1 MRSANGENLKDSE
14 SKAFSRR
21 GKLFLLPEREEEKRG
36 MCETDK
42 EKGRI
47 GVAAIIIEDMESV
60 REINEALHSFSDLIV
75 GRLGIPYRERGVS
88 VISVILDGDP
98 DKISALTGKLGK
110 IKSVTV
116 KAVMS
121 KK

>member
-1 MRSANGENLKDSE
+1 
-14 SKAFSRR
+14 
-21 GKLFLLPEREEEKRG
+21 

>member
-1 MRSANGENLKDSE
+1 
-14 SKAFSRR
+14 
-21 GKLFLLPEREEEKRG
+21 

-42 EKGRI
+42 EKSRL
-47 GVAAIIIEDMESV
+47 GVAAIIVEDIGSV
-60 REINEALHSFSDLIV
+60 REINDVLHSFSDLVV

-98 DKISALTGKLGK
+98 DRVSALTGKLGK

>member
-1 MRSANGENLKDSE
+1 
-14 SKAFSRR
+14 
-21 GKLFLLPEREEEKRG
+21 

-42 EKGRI
+42 EKSRI
-47 GVAAIIIEDMESV
+47 GVAAVIVEDMESV
-60 REINEALHSFSDLIV
+60 REINDVLHSFSDLVV

>member
-1 MRSANGENLKDSE
+1 
-14 SKAFSRR
+14 
-21 GKLFLLPEREEEKRG
+21 
-36 MCETDK
+36 MCEAKK
-42 EKGRI
+42 EESRI
-47 GVAAIIIEDMESV
+47 GVAAVIVEDMDSV
-60 REINEALHSFSDLIV
+60 REINEALHTFSDLVV

-98 DKISALTGKLGK
+98 DRISALTGRLGK

-116 KAVMS
+116 KGVMS

>member
-1 MRSANGENLKDSE
+1 M
-14 SKAFSRR
+14 F
-21 GKLFLLPEREEEKRG
+21 
-36 MCETDK
+36 ETDK
-42 EKGRI
+42 EKSRI
-47 GVAAIIIEDMESV
+47 GVAAVIVEDMDSV
-60 REINEALHSFSDLIV
+60 REINDVLHSFNDLVV

-98 DKISALTGKLGK
+98 DRVSALTGKLGK
-110 IKSVTV
+110 IKAVTV